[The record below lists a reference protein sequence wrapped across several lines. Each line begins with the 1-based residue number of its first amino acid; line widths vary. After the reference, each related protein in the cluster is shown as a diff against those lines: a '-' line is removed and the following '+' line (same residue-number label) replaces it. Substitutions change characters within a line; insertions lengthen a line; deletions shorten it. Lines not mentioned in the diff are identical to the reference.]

1 MSSSS
6 YSTFNLFFS
15 ILKNVYHCLMKYCEN
30 NNYSL
35 SNITTTM
42 KEKYNKYWGDFEA
55 INPLLFIASLLD
67 PRYKI
72 FVLEFW
78 FQANVGIIK
87 AKDIVDS
94 LKVSWTSY
102 INIMLRM
109 KVGLDFQMK
118 SVIAQVLEMWVL
130 IRIFII
136 HFRRPKM

>member
-1 MSSSS
+1 MSGSS

-15 ILKNVYHCLMKYCEN
+15 ILKNVYHCLMEYCEN

-55 INPLLFIASLLD
+55 INPLLFTASLLD

-72 FVLEFW
+72 SILEFW
-78 FQANVGIIK
+78 FQTNVGITK

-109 KVGLDFQMK
+109 KVGLGFQMK

-136 HFRRPKM
+136 HFKRPKM